1 MRQRTKMPKEVP
13 KCQGPC
19 EVTGHRQKG
28 LHHYEGIFCL
38 CFFLNFA
45 HTIRTF
51 FTSHLHGGLSE
62 LVLLLIYN
70 ELGTAASSYTIL
82 VKKVKPQF
90 LGIEQLLFTS

>member
-1 MRQRTKMPKEVP
+1 MRQRTKSLKEIP

-28 LHHYEGIFCL
+28 LNHYEGIFCL
-38 CFFLNFA
+38 FFQNFA
-45 HTIRTF
+45 HTVRTF

-70 ELGTAASSYTIL
+70 ELGTAVSSYTIS